1 MTNVQWATEALGRDI
16 APEPTA
22 SEWLNGGRWT
32 VEELDEAEAAASAVT
47 VATLEMA
54 AFCA

>member
-22 SEWLNGGRWT
+22 SEWLAGGRWT
-32 VEELDEAEAAASAVT
+32 VEELDEVEAAASAVT